1 MSFNRWSVGTKL
13 YSLVGVFALSFLAY
27 GVWSHNTLQLAKVH
41 GPYYQQ
47 IVQGKDLLADVL
59 PPPVYI
65 VESFLYAIQLHDL
78 CEDKASK
85 AEMDPILA
93 KLAKL
98 KEEYEAR
105 HDFWAKK
112 LPESAMK
119 RAFMTD
125 AHDPVIAFYKQVSDE
140 LIPAC
145 LSGEGEK
152 AHEIL
157 SGSLTAKYELHR
169 TAIDKIV
176 TLATEQSVQ
185 LEQTVTNAVNQRGMW
200 SIILVGVALLFT
212 CGIGWYSAQA
222 MINPLK
228 SSAASLERLA
238 TQSLTEIGHLM
249 HRMRGTAQ
257 ETTHQATLVS
267 GTAEQ
272 VSANAHSLA
281 SAVEQFEAS
290 IKEIS
295 ANASN
300 AASVAR
306 TAVEAAQRTTTT
318 ITKLGISSTEI
329 GKVIKVINSIAE
341 QTNLL
346 ALNATIEAARAGEA
360 GKGFAVVAN
369 EVKELAKATSKATE
383 DIIVRI
389 NSIQV
394 DTGEAVEA
402 IRQVSDII
410 STIHETQTAIASA
423 VEEQTAMSSEI
434 SRNIS
439 EVAVGSGD
447 IAKNITLVSNSARS
461 TSEGTDE
468 TFRAAEE
475 LEAMAADLLSL
486 VGATRATSN
495 SRNREAAP
503 RRQSFDQSETY
514 GGKYRLTAQESRQAE
529 RV

>member
-27 GVWSHNTLQLAKVH
+27 GVWSHNTLQIAKVH

-78 CEDKASK
+78 GEEKASK
-85 AEMDPILA
+85 AEMEPILA
-93 KLAKL
+93 KLTKL

-112 LPESAMK
+112 LPEGAMK
-119 RAFMTD
+119 HAFITD
-125 AHDPVIAFYKQVSDE
+125 AHDPAIAFFKQVSEE

-145 LSGEGEK
+145 LSGDGEK

-157 SGSLTAKYELHR
+157 SGSLKAKYELHR
-169 TAIDKIV
+169 TAIDKVV
-176 TLATEQSVQ
+176 TLATEQGVQ
-185 LEQTVTNAVNQRGMW
+185 LEQTVANAVNQREMW
-200 SIILVGVALLFT
+200 SILLIGVALVFT
-212 CGIGWYSAQA
+212 CGFGWYSAQA

-238 TQSLTEIGHLM
+238 TQSLTEIS
-249 HRMRGTAQ
+249 HRMRGNAQ

-295 ANASN
+295 SNASN

-329 GKVIKVINSIAE
+329 GKVINSIAE

-447 IAKNITLVSNSARS
+447 IARNITLVSNSARS

-475 LEAMAADLLSL
+475 LETMAADLLSL